1 MPNTHGGLSIAKNAP
16 GILALPDGYAIAVY
30 FGTHAACTELMALHA
45 ALLVSNCSRS
55 PLCPPPRNGP
65 RRWVANW
72 AHSGPTPLRT
82 SLSSSLQA
90 PAWAKEVA
98 MDPLVTW
105 SCKPFPPR
113 RIFSC
118 HFHASLQ
125 RCPTMWAEA
134 VGPQLL
140 CGVPISVLMGV
151 ALTDVQLPVMLAT
164 LKPARKLTDTSL
176 AAMVTF
182 AIVPKETRRLLLAC

>member
-16 GILALPDGYAIAVY
+16 GILALPDGYAIAAY

-45 ALLVSNCSRS
+45 ALLVSKCSRS

-65 RRWVANW
+65 RRLVANW
-72 AHSGPTPLRT
+72 AHSGPTPLRM
-82 SLSSSLQA
+82 SLSSSLHA

-98 MDPLVTW
+98 MVHLVKW

-134 VGPQLL
+134 VGPQLP
-140 CGVPISVLMGV
+140 CGVPFSVILRDACTDPQPPAIPV
-151 ALTDVQLPVMLAT
+151 TPKLAL
-164 LKPARKLTDTSL
+164 KLTGTAL
-176 AAMVTF
+176 AAMGKKAT
-182 AIVPKETRRLLLAC
+182 APKETPRPLLAC